1 MSLTEDSAELKF
13 NRSNDLISSSNK
25 ERKFMLDKKYLEKR
39 AEFDEK
45 VKSMKTTGMK
55 FTTVSGE
62 KIDPLYA
69 PDDIENINFL
79 NDIGFPGEY
88 PYTRGIHPNGYRGK
102 IWTMRQFA
110 GFGTPEDTN
119 ERYHYLLSHGQ
130 TGLSVAYDLP
140 TLMGWDADAPLSEG
154 EVGMCGVAVSSIE
167 DMGILFDKIPLDKVS
182 TSMTINS
189 PAAMIFAMYLA
200 VARDRNID
208 FKELRGTLQND
219 ILKEYIAQKEYIY
232 PPRPSMRIITDM
244 IEYCTNEVPQ
254 WNPVSVSGYHI
265 REAGSTA
272 VQELAYTLADGFAYI
287 EACIERGLDVDA
299 FAPRIS
305 YFFNSHLD
313 FFEEIA
319 KYRAARRIFARRM
332 KEKYGAKNPRSWW
345 MRFHTQTAGCTL
357 TAQQPENNIVR
368 TAFQALAGVLG
379 GTQSLHTNSMDETLA
394 LPSEKAVK
402 IALRTQQIIAYE
414 TGVINTVDPLGGSY
428 YVEAL
433 TDRMEREANKIFDQ
447 IDAIG
452 GVIPAIEAGYF
463 QKEIADAA
471 YRYQREVESKEK
483 FIVGVNEFIEQ
494 DEKIEIPILTISP
507 EVEISQKKRLAELKQ
522 SRSQQDVDES
532 LAEILAASENGNNLM
547 PIFVKAA
554 HNKVTLGEMVG
565 ELKKVFGTYEEVAVF

>member
-1 MSLTEDSAELKF
+1 
-13 NRSNDLISSSNK
+13 
-25 ERKFMLDKKYLEKR
+25 MLDKKYLEKR

-62 KIDPLYA
+62 KIEPLYA

-287 EACIERGLDVDA
+287 EACIERGLDVDT

-319 KYRAARRIFARRM
+319 KYRAARRIFAKRM

-433 TDRMEREANKIFDQ
+433 TDKMEREANKIFDQ

-507 EVEISQKKRLAELKQ
+507 EVEIAQKKRLAALKQ
-522 SRSQQDVDES
+522 CRSQQDVDES
-532 LAEILAASENGNNLM
+532 LAEILAAGENGNNLM